1 MAQNP
6 AKIFGI
12 YGKKGAVKE
21 GFDADFAVVDDK
33 KSWKIVADELE
44 YKINFLLFVA

>member
-33 KSWKIVADELE
+33 
-44 YKINFLLFVA
+44 NHGRLLPMN